1 MGSQQMIG
9 GHEAGLFQTKRS
21 DFWWIEPLLT
31 GLGFLSFIIYT
42 TWAMFQGN
50 YYWWSADG
58 EGFGGYLSPFYSPLL
73 FIEES
78 VSQAPHRYS
87 MLGLVHGPD
96 GGQA

>member
-50 YYWWSADG
+50 
-58 EGFGGYLSPFYSPLL
+58 
-73 FIEES
+73 
-78 VSQAPHRYS
+78 
-87 MLGLVHGPD
+87 
-96 GGQA
+96 